1 MSGPYDIDPKISQDE
16 NVIWA
21 VALKKTPERDRN
33 AFLARPPFVYFGSN
47 LRIAYPGF
55 LTWLKFFD
63 PRRQGGDDL
72 GKKVTDYWTAKVNY
86 ELLTGALLKQ
96 LREGKDGKKLDSTMI
111 IMNRIDEPT
120 GHLITV
126 MPSRWDKGRDP
137 LTTPDDALK
146 AIEDISIGFTRGG
159 SGSTIRISP
168 EALNDK
174 PEAVAVADQLLFH
187 ELVHAVMNSDGK
199 NSGVAGVGPKWGD
212 QREFFVTQ
220 IENVYRSEKGVHKVR
235 GSHDDDSVIWDDTE
249 KLLDHKE
256 IKPPVRILLDT
267 FKTIEP
273 VIYDALA
280 RIPQAKAKY
289 NPFRDYKEE
298 QDKKAAKGRS
308 TP

>member
-16 NVIWA
+16 DVIWA
-21 VALKKTPERDRN
+21 CALKKTPERDRN
-33 AFLARPPFVYFGSN
+33 AFLTRPPFVFFGRN
-47 LRIAYPGF
+47 IRIAYPGF

-63 PRRQGGDDL
+63 PNRQSGDL
-72 GKKVTDYWTAKVNY
+72 GKKVSDYRTARINY
-86 ELLTGALLKQ
+86 EMRTGALLRQ
-96 LREGKDGKKLDSTMI
+96 LREGKLVSTTI
-111 IMNRIDEPT
+111 IMNRIDEPI
-120 GHLITV
+120 GNLITI

-137 LTTPDDALK
+137 VTTPDDFSK
-146 AIEDISIGFTRGG
+146 AIGDVGVGSLRPG

-174 PEAVAVADQLLFH
+174 PEAVTVADQLLFH
-187 ELVHAVMNSDGK
+187 ELVHALMMSDGE
-199 NSGVAGVGPKWGD
+199 SSAGGFVTPKWSD
-212 QREFFVTQ
+212 QREFWAIQV
-220 IENVYRSEKGVHKVR
+220 ENVYRSEKGVTKVR

-249 KLLDHKE
+249 KLLDHQE
-256 IKPPVRILLDT
+256 ISPPVRILLEK

-273 VIYDALA
+273 VVYDGLA

-298 QDKKAAKGRS
+298 QDKKAAAAKGTS